1 MELIKQIK
9 QAEAQ
14 AQEIIEKARVEAVKQ
29 ADAGRRK
36 RQAAI
41 DQAEQERK
49 RAMEAAVAQAR
60 SQGQAEVEGLKTEAE
75 KRRRQLRDDTHGK
88 MSAAVEKVVNYLKGQ

>member
-14 AQEIIEKARVEAVKQ
+14 AQEIIEKARTDAVKQ
-29 ADAGRRK
+29 ADEGRRK

-41 DQAEQERK
+41 DQAEQERRK
-49 RAMEAAVAQAR
+49 A
-60 SQGQAEVEGLKTEAE
+60 T
-75 KRRRQLRDDTHGK
+75 
-88 MSAAVEKVVNYLKGQ
+88 